1 MILPNLPT
9 SRSRRNFLRGAVAT
23 PFVLWLSRTRADSLG
38 TLVRYDAASPMGL
51 SMLETYADAVRLMK
65 LRSDGD
71 PMSWTWWWY
80 NHFVNGDT
88 TKADEISRIF
98 QAR

>member
-1 MILPNLPT
+1 M
-9 SRSRRNFLRGAVAT
+9 
-23 PFVLWLSRTRADSLG
+23 LWLSRTRADSLG
-38 TLVRYDAASPMGL
+38 TLVRYDAGSPMGL

-80 NHFVNGDT
+80 NAFRQRRHDQGRRDQPHL
-88 TKADEISRIF
+88 